1 MNKTRILLLDDHAM
15 FRQGMELLLNAE
27 PDLELK
33 LHCASV
39 GEALVAVASGL
50 VDIVVLDVNL
60 GAERGIDFLAQAR
73 ANGFQGPVLVLTAG
87 LSAHEEE
94 LLRRR
99 GISGVLV
106 KDRSVE
112 AVAERIREAVGRVQ
126 RPQPVAPAFD
136 AARSPFFSPRE
147 AEVLRLVVEG
157 RLNKE
162 IAAKLEC
169 TEATI
174 KATVRQLFRKTGA
187 QNRSQLV
194 RVALEEHHD
203 QI

>member
-15 FRQGMELLLNAE
+15 FRQGMALLLNKE

-87 LSAHEEE
+87 LSEHDEE
-94 LLRRR
+94 LLRRQ
-99 GISGVLV
+99 GISGLLV

-112 AVAERIREAVGRVQ
+112 AVAERIRDAAGRAQ
-126 RPQPVAPAFD
+126 PPQTVAPASG
-136 AARSPFFSPRE
+136 AAGSPAFSPRE
-147 AEVLRLVVEG
+147 VEVLRLVVEG

-162 IAAKLEC
+162 VAAKLGC
-169 TEATI
+169 TESTI
-174 KATVRQLFRKTGA
+174 KAIVRQLFRKTGA
-187 QNRSQLV
+187 QTRSQLV
-194 RVALEEHHD
+194 HIALEEYRD
-203 QI
+203 QL

>member
-1 MNKTRILLLDDHAM
+1 MNKARILMLDDHAM
-15 FRQGMELLLNAE
+15 FRQGMAQLLNKE

-73 ANGFQGPVLVLTAG
+73 ANGFQGPVLVLTAS

-94 LLRRR
+94 LLRSQ

-112 AVAERIREAVGRVQ
+112 ALAERIREAVGRA
-126 RPQPVAPAFD
+126 QPPPTIAPALD
-136 AARSPFFSPRE
+136 AASSPSFSPRE
-147 AEVLRLVVEG
+147 VEVLRLVVEG
-157 RLNKE
+157 HLNKE
-162 IAAKLEC
+162 IAARLEC
-169 TEATI
+169 TESTV

-187 QNRSQLV
+187 QTRSQLV
-194 RVALEEHHD
+194 RVALEEHRD

>member
-1 MNKTRILLLDDHAM
+1 MSKTRILLLDDHAM
-15 FRQGMELLLNAE
+15 FRQGMALLLGNE

-73 ANGFQGPVLVLTAG
+73 ANGFQGPVLVLTAS
-87 LSAHEEE
+87 LSPHEEE
-94 LLRRR
+94 LLRRQ

-112 AVAERIREAVGRVQ
+112 ALAERIREAVGRAQ
-126 RPQPVAPAFD
+126 PPQTVAPAFD

-147 AEVLRLVVEG
+147 VEVLRLVVEG

-194 RVALEEHHD
+194 RVALEEHRD
-203 QI
+203 RI

>member
-1 MNKTRILLLDDHAM
+1 MSKTRILLLDDHAM
-15 FRQGMELLLNAE
+15 FRQGMALLLSSE

-73 ANGFQGPVLVLTAG
+73 ANGFQGPVLVLTAS
-87 LSAHEEE
+87 LSPHEEE
-94 LLRRR
+94 LLRRQ

-112 AVAERIREAVGRVQ
+112 ALAERIREAVGLAQ
-126 RPQPVAPAFD
+126 PPQTVAPAFD
-136 AARSPFFSPRE
+136 AAASPFFSPRE
-147 AEVLRLVVEG
+147 VEVLRLVVEG

-194 RVALEEHHD
+194 RVALEEHRD
-203 QI
+203 RI

>member
-1 MNKTRILLLDDHAM
+1 VSKARILMLDDHAM
-15 FRQGMELLLNAE
+15 FRQGMALLLNKE

-73 ANGFQGPVLVLTAG
+73 ANGFQGPVLVLTAS
-87 LSAHEEE
+87 LSPHEEE
-94 LLRRR
+94 LLRRQ

-112 AVAERIREAVGRVQ
+112 ALAERIREAVGRAQ
-126 RPQPVAPAFD
+126 PPQTVAPAFD
-136 AARSPFFSPRE
+136 AAASPFFSPRE
-147 AEVLRLVVEG
+147 VEVLRLVVEG

-194 RVALEEHHD
+194 RVALEEHRD
-203 QI
+203 RI

>member
-15 FRQGMELLLNAE
+15 FRQGMALLLNAE

-73 ANGFQGPVLVLTAG
+73 ANGFQGPVLVLTAS
-87 LSAHEEE
+87 LSPHEEE
-94 LLRRR
+94 MLRRQ

-112 AVAERIREAVGRVQ
+112 ALAERIREAVGRAQ
-126 RPQPVAPAFD
+126 PPQTVAPAFD
-136 AARSPFFSPRE
+136 AAASPFFSPRE
-147 AEVLRLVVEG
+147 VEVLRLAVEG
-157 RLNKE
+157 SLNKE

-194 RVALEEHHD
+194 RVALEEHRD
-203 QI
+203 RI